1 MRIKLDSVS
10 GFSGKTGIPGDKSVS
25 HRSLIFGA
33 IADGTTEVSNLLDSG
48 DVRSTELCLR
58 ALGAEFKRTQDRV
71 LVTGRGLHGLHAS
84 EEILDCGNSGTTI
97 RTMMGLLAGQS
108 FSSRMTGDQSIQRR
122 PMKRAAEPLRK
133 MGAQIELT
141 RDDFA
146 PVTIRGTNLVGVDYD
161 LKVASAQVKTALLLA
176 GLYASGTTTIRG
188 SIGTRDHTERM
199 LPHFGVRIRKTAS
212 EISITSGQKLTAS
225 PVRVPGDPSSAAF
238 WMGAASIV
246 KGGMVEIENVC
257 LNPTRTGFFEVLRR
271 MGAKI
276 EEEITCES
284 PEPIGNIRVTCQSLR
299 ATEVSPEEIPSM
311 VDEVPLLA
319 IVASQAEGT
328 TIVHGAEELRVK
340 ESDRLEAVATNLRA
354 MGAKIETFKDGYSI
368 TGPQKLNGAVINSFD
383 DHRIAM
389 SFAVA
394 SLIAKGTTEIENH
407 ECVMISYPKFFEVL
421 RRLSRA

>member
-1 MRIKLDSVS
+1 
-10 GFSGKTGIPGDKSVS
+10 
-25 HRSLIFGA
+25 
-33 IADGTTEVSNLLDSG
+33 
-48 DVRSTELCLR
+48 
-58 ALGAEFKRTQDRV
+58 
-71 LVTGRGLHGLHAS
+71 
-84 EEILDCGNSGTTI
+84 
-97 RTMMGLLAGQS
+97 MMGLLAGQS
-108 FSSRMTGDQSIQRR
+108 FSSGMTGDQSIQRR

-133 MGAQIELT
+133 MGAKIELT
-141 RDDFA
+141 REDFA
-146 PVTIRGTNLVGVDYD
+146 PITIRGTNLVGVDYD

-176 GLYASGTTTIRG
+176 GLYASGTTTVRG

-212 EISITSGQKLTAS
+212 EISITSGQKLIAS

-246 KGGMVEIENVC
+246 KDGMVEIENVC

-276 EEEITCES
+276 EQEITCES

-299 ATEVSPEEIPSM
+299 ATEVSPDEIPSM

-354 MGAKIETFKDGYSI
+354 MGARIETFKDGYSI
-368 TGPQKLNGAVINSFD
+368 TGPQKLHGAVINSFD

-394 SLIAKGTTEIENH
+394 SLIAKGTTEIQNH
-407 ECVMISYPKFFEVL
+407 ECVMISYPRFFEVL

>member
-1 MRIKLDSVS
+1 MKLDNVS
-10 GFSGKTGIPGDKSVS
+10 TFSGRTDIPGDKSVS

-33 IADGTTEVSNLLDSG
+33 ISDGTTEVTNLLDSG
-48 DVRSTELCLR
+48 DVQSTESCLR

-71 LVTGRGLHGLHAS
+71 LVTGRGLHGLHPS
-84 EEILDCGNSGTTI
+84 EEVLDCGNSGTTI

-108 FSSRMTGDQSIQRR
+108 FSSGMTGDQSIQRR

-133 MGAQIELT
+133 MGAKIELT
-141 RDDFA
+141 REDFA
-146 PVTIRGTNLVGVDYD
+146 PITIRGTNLVGVDYD

-176 GLYASGTTTIRG
+176 GLYASGTTTVRG

-212 EISITSGQKLTAS
+212 EISITSGQKLIAS

-246 KGGMVEIENVC
+246 KDGMVEIENVC

-276 EEEITCES
+276 EQEITCES

-299 ATEVSPEEIPSM
+299 ATEVSPDEIPSM

-354 MGAKIETFKDGYSI
+354 MGARIETFKDGYSI
-368 TGPQKLNGAVINSFD
+368 TGPQKLHGAVINSFD

-394 SLIAKGTTEIENH
+394 SLIAKGTTEIQNH
-407 ECVMISYPKFFEVL
+407 ECVMISYPRFFEVL